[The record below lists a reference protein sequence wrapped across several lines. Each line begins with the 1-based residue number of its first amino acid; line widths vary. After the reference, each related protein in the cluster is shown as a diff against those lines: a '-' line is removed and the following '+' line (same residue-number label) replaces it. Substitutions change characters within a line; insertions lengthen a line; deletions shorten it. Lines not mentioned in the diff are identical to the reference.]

1 MKLLNHGFLVAK
13 LKSPYAHGQKI
24 EKRNELELFGSV
36 KQRAYRIAKI
46 G

>member
-1 MKLLNHGFLVAK
+1 MWVHINGITLTR
-13 LKSPYAHGQKI
+13 YAHGQKI